1 MQIKDL
7 IPWAHKDKVPEGK
20 ADVDSPIAS
29 LQREMNR
36 VFADFWG
43 RFDRPSGP
51 FDWTWD
57 KSGTRCDVVE
67 TDGAVELSI
76 ELPGMEM
83 KDIDLTVSDDLLTLK
98 GEKKVER
105 KEEKK
110 GYYLS
115 ERSYGSIYRT
125 VPLPPGVD
133 TDKAEASFRNGVLT
147 VKVPKTAE
155 AQAKLKRIEVKPA

>member
-7 IPWAHKDKVPEGK
+7 IPWANKDRETEATAGTDNPV
-20 ADVDSPIAS
+20 AS

-36 VFADFWG
+36 VFEDFWG
-43 RFDRPSGP
+43 QFDRPNGP
-51 FDWTWD
+51 LDLA
-57 KSGTRCDVVE
+57 GTGARCDVVE
-67 TDGAVELSI
+67 TDDAVELSV
-76 ELPGMEM
+76 ELPGMDM

-105 KEEKK
+105 KEKKK

-133 TDKAEASFRNGVLT
+133 SDKANASFRNGVLT
-147 VKVPKTAE
+147 VTVPKTEE
-155 AQAKLKRIEVKPA
+155 AQARLKRIEVKSA